1 MSIDLGYNSLLIER
15 TGVKADVPD
24 NKIAKLMYY
33 LKCIRSLLPGFFD
46 EEKYKNCFD
55 YNKYD
60 SISFTEKDYI
70 IELALLFNPEI
81 LIKKQII
88 IVTDNEK
95 LLNGTTNAFYK
106 ITDKRIGLHVNSE
119 ILIGG
124 KIITVIEIMVCTQ
137 YWLNDN
143 YFEPIEKDIEY
154 RIEDQRR
161 TKICCFIC
169 CACCII
175 CLIII
180 FIILYVALR

>member
-15 TGVKADVPD
+15 TGHKADVPD

-55 YNKYD
+55 YHKYD
-60 SISFTEKDYI
+60 SISFTERHDI
-70 IELALLFNPEI
+70 IDLALLFNPQI

-95 LLNGTTNAFYK
+95 LLNGMNNEFYK

-119 ILIGG
+119 IFIGG
-124 KIITVIEIMVCTQ
+124 KTINVMKVMVCKE
-137 YWLNDN
+137 YWLNKN
-143 YFEPIEKDIEY
+143 YFQPFEP
-154 RIEDQRR
+154 
-161 TKICCFIC
+161 
-169 CACCII
+169 
-175 CLIII
+175 LIKWYKKYLKII
-180 FIILYVALR
+180 FC